1 MDFSYHELPYTISEG
16 IISTIP
22 RVSSRVLFYPSLIYT
37 MLMEK
42 FSTREWF
49 SRVND
54 HLIIGAL
61 PFKSMAQ
68 YLVDKEVTEKNRQ
81 AGIKLMWFFED
92 IFFSKRIL
100 MEHTGVLGKP
110 GRQKS
115 SKSRP
120 DYPNSSELP
129 QPSGLLQSLQKPI
142 FLFEIPNY
150 LSIKGLAQ
158 FPRLR

>member
-54 HLIIGAL
+54 HLIIGAI

-68 YLVDKEVTEKNRQ
+68 YLVDKEVQHKKMINFL
-81 AGIKLMWFFED
+81 IH
-92 IFFSKRIL
+92 IF
-100 MEHTGVLGKP
+100 
-110 GRQKS
+110 
-115 SKSRP
+115 
-120 DYPNSSELP
+120 N
-129 QPSGLLQSLQKPI
+129 
-142 FLFEIPNY
+142 
-150 LSIKGLAQ
+150 
-158 FPRLR
+158 